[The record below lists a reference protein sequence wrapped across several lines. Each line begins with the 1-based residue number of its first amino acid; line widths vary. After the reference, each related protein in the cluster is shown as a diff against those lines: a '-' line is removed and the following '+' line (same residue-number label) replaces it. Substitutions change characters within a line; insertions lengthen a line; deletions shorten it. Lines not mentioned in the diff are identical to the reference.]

1 MSKKIYDFLKGF
13 IYYDN
18 NKWEITPKYIKWL
31 SRCINE
37 DLDQNTINIIN
48 SFIDSLNN
56 LKVKP
61 NEFKSKYDS
70 LFRTELNINKN
81 FKIE

>member
-1 MSKKIYDFLKGF
+1 MKKLTNEKIYDFLKGF
-13 IYYDN
+13 IYYD

-37 DLDQNTINIIN
+37 DLDQSTINIIN

-61 NEFKSKYDS
+61 EGFKDKYDN
-70 LFRTELNINKN
+70 LFKTELNLENI
-81 FKIE
+81 